1 MDNYDLKDF
10 SSGRITNYKVQASI
24 YKLMEYYRNNQNV
37 EPSEVVDS
45 RFTII
50 EHLTSGKTKKDRDTE
65 IKKLVEKQ
73 DKDVR
78 YLTIKTLLEKFNEK
92 YSSLDDKQRKLLS
105 TYIYNVTN
113 TNSLSEYVYGEF
125 SSIKKDITRL
135 MKKVNDDVTTIKLK
149 EVVKQI
155 PTKSQTKS
163 MVRDKQVASLLRHYE
178 LVKELKKV

>member
-1 MDNYDLKDF
+1 MT
-10 SSGRITNYKVQASI
+10 SGR
-24 YKLMEYYRNNQNV
+24 
-37 EPSEVVDS
+37 
-45 RFTII
+45 
-50 EHLTSGKTKKDRDTE
+50 TKKNRDNE

-92 YSSLDDKQRKLLS
+92 YSNLDDKQRKLLS

-113 TNSLSEYVYGEF
+113 TNSLSEYVYNEF
-125 SSIKKDITRL
+125 TSIKKDMNKLI
-135 MKKVNDDVTTIKLK
+135 KKVDDDVTTIKLK
-149 EVVKQI
+149 EVIKQI

-178 LVKELKKV
+178 LVKELNKL

>member
-1 MDNYDLKDF
+1 M
-10 SSGRITNYKVQASI
+10 
-24 YKLMEYYRNNQNV
+24 
-37 EPSEVVDS
+37 
-45 RFTII
+45 
-50 EHLTSGKTKKDRDTE
+50 H

-125 SSIKKDITRL
+125 SSIKKDISRL
-135 MKKVNDDVTTIKLK
+135 MKKVDDDVTIIKLK

>member
-1 MDNYDLKDF
+1 
-10 SSGRITNYKVQASI
+10 V
-24 YKLMEYYRNNQNV
+24 
-37 EPSEVVDS
+37 
-45 RFTII
+45 I
-50 EHLTSGKTKKDRDTE
+50 EHLTSGKTKKNRDSE

-78 YLTIKTLLEKFNEK
+78 YLTIKNLLEKFNDK

-125 SSIKKDITRL
+125 SSIKKDMSKLIN
-135 MKKVNDDVTTIKLK
+135 KVDDDVTIIKLK
-149 EVVKQI
+149 EVIKQI
-155 PTKSQTKS
+155 PTKTQTKS

-178 LVKELKKV
+178 LVKELKNL